1 MHNIPGRRFDFIF
14 RMIAEFLL
22 TMGDPVTDSH
32 RWQGQDVS
40 GNQSMVPIELQNVN
54 FEMNMA
60 ENIGGAQKFIQPN
73 LPWAEDHFLERVGG
87 KPLNPPPSAK
97 TWPFAQAGHA
107 EHTNELGQFSH
118 TYPERFWPAH
128 AAHPM
133 SLCNVAE
140 RGLPEAE
147 FCDYSPRFG
156 IRYYYGDLNDVAR
169 MLHEDPATRQAYLPI
184 WFPEDTGATMGQ
196 RVPCSLG
203 YHFMIRRGRLNVTYM
218 IRAVDFMRH
227 FRDDVYMA
235 VRLGQWM
242 TQCANVPD
250 LRIGTLTMHVMS
262 LHCFAGD
269 MRALEA
275 IAARGTKEQSE
286 ALLEAMA

>member
-14 RMIAEFLL
+14 RLIAECLL
-22 TMGDPVTDSH
+22 TMGDPVDDSR

-40 GNQSMVPIELQNVN
+40 GNHTMVPIELQNVN

-60 ENIGGAQKFIQPN
+60 ENIAGAQRFIQPN

-87 KPLNPPPSAK
+87 VPLNPPPSAK
-97 TWPFAQAGHA
+97 TWPFAQAGHTG
-107 EHTNELGQFSH
+107 HTDEYGMFSH
-118 TYPERFWPAH
+118 TYPERFWPKH
-128 AAHPM
+128 AGHDLSGYCSTSRADEMCP
-133 SLCNVAE
+133 A
-140 RGLPEAE
+140 GPQA
-147 FCDYSPRFG
+147 G
-156 IRYYYGDLNDVAR
+156 IRYQYGDLDGVAQ
-169 MLHEDPATRQAYLPI
+169 MLHDDPATRQAYLPI
-184 WFPEDTGATMGQ
+184 WFPEDTGAEQGQ

-203 YHFMIRRGRLNVTYM
+203 YHFMIRRGRLNITYM

-242 TQCANVPD
+242 TLGANVPD

-262 LHCFAGD
+262 MHCFAGD

>member
-14 RMIAEFLL
+14 RMIAEYLL
-22 TMGDPVTDSH
+22 TLGDPVEGST
-32 RWQGQDVS
+32 RWQGQDIS
-40 GNQSMVPIELQNVN
+40 KLGHMVPIELQNVN

-60 ENIGGAQKFIQPN
+60 ENIGGAQRFIQPN

-87 KPLNPPPSAK
+87 VPLNPPPSAK
-97 TWPFAQAGHA
+97 IWPFAQAGHA
-107 EHTNELGQFSH
+107 EHTDDYGMFSH
-118 TYPERFWPAH
+118 TYPERFWPKH
-128 AAHPM
+128 AGHDISGYCPGEVGYDE
-133 SLCNVAE
+133 LEC
-140 RGLPEAE
+140 EAG
-147 FCDYSPRFG
+147 PNAG
-156 IRYYYGDLNDVAR
+156 IRYSYGDLNDVAR
-169 MLHEDPATRQAYLPI
+169 MLHDDPATRQAYLPI
-184 WFPEDTGATMGQ
+184 WFPEDTGATQGQ

-203 YHFMIRRGRLNVTYM
+203 YHFMIRRGRLNMTYI

-242 TQCANVPD
+242 ANVANVPD
-250 LRIGTLTMHVMS
+250 LRVGTLTMHVMS
-262 LHCFAGD
+262 MHCFAGD

-275 IAARGTKEQSE
+275 ITARGTKEQSE